1 MIDYE
6 RLWRSYD
13 TEDMLYAKIVLYDL
27 HEAARQF
34 YGERL
39 SCHGD
44 LEFAVLP
51 GVLQSKSTGK
61 LCIGLFGIDLYSSGE
76 HCSTFFLTRHGAVA
90 QGDENESKEIL
101 HELSQIYGPYD
112 YRYTIPVGGDIHVR
126 EEEAPEKMKRFLD
139 SFQTDAEAE
148 LDRIIDTMTEQSEEL
163 EP

>member
-1 MIDYE
+1 
-6 RLWRSYD
+6 
-13 TEDMLYAKIVLYDL
+13 MLYAKIVLYDL

-44 LEFAVLP
+44 LDFAVLP

-61 LCIGLFGIDLYSSGE
+61 LCVGLFGIDLYSSGE
-76 HCSTFFLTRHGAVA
+76 HCSTFFLTQYGVVS

-101 HELSQIYGPYD
+101 HELSQLYSPYD
-112 YRYTIPVGGDIHVR
+112 YRYTIPVSGDIHIR
-126 EEEAPEKMKRFLD
+126 AEATPEKMRSFLT
-139 SFQTDAEAE
+139 SFRADAELE
-148 LDRIIDTMTEQSEEL
+148 LDRIIDASVETPEEL

>member
-39 SCHGD
+39 SCHSD
-44 LEFAVLP
+44 LDFAILP

-126 EEEAPEKMKRFLD
+126 EEEAPEK
-139 SFQTDAEAE
+139 
-148 LDRIIDTMTEQSEEL
+148 
-163 EP
+163 